1 MASNKVHLTGFESV
15 SKELRRMRSQQ
26 EPAIAQAIKDTAIY
40 GQIAAVDAVFNRYG
54 FKSRSYVDDNIKVEV
69 EPRWLMA
76 RVYSR
81 YRASTLTRFVNT
93 RRTRNAKT
101 KPARQ
106 VSSGYSISLLR
117 NKFHIFRGAFQFT
130 GRNGNALMAIR
141 DKGDNSWRDIQQ
153 ASYGPSVAGSFGVIR
168 SEIDEKISHYLRNR
182 YTQHIT

>member
-1 MASNKVHLTGFESV
+1 MASNKVHLRGFESV
-15 SKELRRMRSQQ
+15 SKELRRIRSQQ

-40 GQIAAVDAVFNRYG
+40 GQITAVDAVFNRYS
-54 FKSRSYVDDNIKVEV
+54 FKSRSYVDDNIRVQIET
-69 EPRWLMA
+69 RFLQA
-76 RVYSR
+76 RIYSR

-117 NKFHIFRGAFQFT
+117 NQSHIFRGAFQFT

-141 DKGDNSWRDIQQ
+141 EKGDNSWRDIQQ
-153 ASYGPSVAGSFGVIR
+153 SSYGPSVAGSFGVIR
-168 SEIDEKISHYLRNR
+168 PEIDEKIGLYLRKR

>member
-1 MASNKVHLTGFESV
+1 MSSNKVHLTGFEAV

-26 EPAIAQAIKDTAIY
+26 EPAIAQAIKDTAIF

-54 FKSRSYVDDNIKVEV
+54 FKSKSYVDDNIKVEV

-106 VSSGYSISLLR
+106 VSAGYSISVLR
-117 NKFHIFRGAFQFT
+117 NQSNIFRGAFQFT

-141 DKGDNSWRDIQQ
+141 EKGDNSWRDIQQ
-153 ASYGPSVAGSFGVIR
+153 AAYGPSVAGSFGVIR
-168 SEIDEKISHYLRNR
+168 PKIDEKISDYLRKR
-182 YTQHIT
+182 YNKHMK